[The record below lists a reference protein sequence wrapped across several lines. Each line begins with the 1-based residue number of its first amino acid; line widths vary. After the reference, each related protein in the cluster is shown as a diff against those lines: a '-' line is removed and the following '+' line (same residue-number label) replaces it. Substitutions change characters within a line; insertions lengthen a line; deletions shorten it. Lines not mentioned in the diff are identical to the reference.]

1 MKTQT
6 LLGHPDKFT
15 SSEFTVLIS
24 MVLGFSCEDTRK
36 LLGLKHDKYESV
48 CQVLFEKLGAS
59 NHYTGVKKA
68 YHFRNPLESVRTMG
82 QVEKIVDENVKK
94 AVLKV
99 LKKAN
104 LSDSNTFVPQQVF
117 LGPMPMVQKR
127 QKFS

>member
-1 MKTQT
+1 
-6 LLGHPDKFT
+6 
-15 SSEFTVLIS
+15 

-48 CQVLFEKLGAS
+48 CQGLFEKLGES

-68 YHFRNPLESVRTMG
+68 YHIRKPLESLRTMG
-82 QVEKIVDENVKK
+82 KVEKIVDENVKK
-94 AVLKV
+94 AILKV

-117 LGPMPMVQKR
+117 FRTYAIGSKKTKVFLPIKNGDPVPVNKVR
-127 QKFS
+127 IREALN